1 MTELQT
7 TWNWMIAVYLFLGG
21 LGAGAACTVAIIG
34 LTTGERF
41 EKTVRFG
48 TWAAAIIL
56 GLGALL
62 LVADTA
68 RPIRAMIMPISF
80 VHFSSWMTIGAWLL
94 LAAIV
99 LNGLSALFWTGKT
112 VEWLG
117 RLWRP
122 LSEKRKVWR
131 TVLAALA
138 LPVSCGVAVYTG
150 ILLGVL
156 PFRPLWHTW
165 LLPALFT
172 VSAMDTGV
180 ALVTGHAFFREKAS
194 GAGKLRTVLEVS
206 AVMLVVTEAVVLYLF
221 VNAALEGSQDAVR
234 SALVLTEGALAPYFW
249 ILVVGIG
256 LGVPL
261 LACLV
266 QLIGLHKFL
275 RRAASSIPLVG
286 ATSCL
291 LGGLALRFMVVMA
304 GLPISL
310 SSPVWE
316 QIREG
321 IRFIP

>member
-21 LGAGAACTVAIIG
+21 LGAGAACTTAIIG

-41 EKTVRFG
+41 KKTMVFG

-56 GLGALL
+56 GMGALL
-62 LVADTA
+62 LVLDTA
-68 RPIRAMIMPISF
+68 QPLRAMIMPISF

-94 LAAIV
+94 LAAII
-99 LNGLSALFWTGKT
+99 LNGLAALFWTDKT
-112 VEWLG
+112 TEWLG
-117 RLWRP
+117 RLWKP
-122 LSEKRKVWR
+122 FSEKRKVWR
-131 TVLAALA
+131 TVFLALA
-138 LPVSCGVAVYTG
+138 LPVSFGVAVYTG

-165 LLPALFT
+165 LLPVLFT

-180 ALVTGHAFFREKAS
+180 ALVTGHAFFREKGEGS
-194 GAGKLRTVLEVS
+194 GKLRLALEI
-206 AVMLVVTEAVVLYLF
+206 AAILLIVTEAVVLYLF
-221 VNAALEGSQDAVR
+221 LNRALTGTPDAAR
-234 SALVLTEGALAPYFW
+234 SAQVLTEGVLSPYFW
-249 ILVVGIG
+249 ILVVAIG

-261 LACLV
+261 VACFI
-266 QLIGLHKFL
+266 QLTGLHKVL
-275 RRAASSIPLVG
+275 RKAAGSIPLV
-286 ATSCL
+286 AAISCL
-291 LGGLALRFMVVMA
+291 LGGLTLRFMVVMA

-321 IRFIP
+321 VRFIP